1 MHAQPL
7 NTTDPNDLIHSENA
21 IIEALRQSIRCVL
34 RLFGGRVHMRAF
46 MEVVKQEAVREAQ
59 RQLQQQQ
66 PKRKIKRS
74 ELNMK
79 LGLDSR
85 VISRIQNEPDDI
97 PRRDICPE
105 AALLAR
111 WARDPSYHN
120 TVNDEPMV
128 LSMYGA
134 SYSFS
139 GLVSQ
144 YFGRGVSAP
153 MVAKRLASQGCVYIN
168 PKGWIQLKKP
178 DWVWIEEDESRFL
191 QEACRVLD
199 SHTQT
204 LLHNFQCLDNKNDKW
219 LERRIFSLRIPESK
233 YDLARKKLTEKLLEQ
248 KDELHELIATLE
260 DCEKDSGRTIGVG
273 YYYWENNGSGY
284 EPDS

>member
-7 NTTDPNDLIHSENA
+7 STTDTNDLINSENA

-85 VISRIQNEPDDI
+85 VITRIQNEPDDI

-178 DWVWIEEDESRFL
+178 DWVWIEKDESRLL
-191 QEACRVLD
+191 QEACHALN
-199 SHTQT
+199 SHTEA
-204 LLHNFQCLDNKNDKW
+204 LLHNMEAMKTDEPKW
-219 LERRIFSLRIPESK
+219 IERRIYTVHVPEDK
-233 YDLARKKLTEKLLEQ
+233 YELAVQLLNDQLSTQAEEIRK
-248 KDELHELIATLE
+248 IVRSLE
-260 DCEKDSGRTIGVG
+260 DKGQRCYKTVGVG
-273 YYYWENNGSGY
+273 YYYWETQTS
-284 EPDS
+284 

>member
-7 NTTDPNDLIHSENA
+7 STTDTNDLINSENA

-178 DWVWIEEDESRFL
+178 DWVWIEEDESRLL
-191 QEACRVLD
+191 QEACHALNT
-199 SHTQT
+199 HTNT
-204 LLHNFQCLDNKNDKW
+204 LIHNMQAAKSGDEKW
-219 LERRIFSLRIPESK
+219 LDRRLHSLRVPPENAQE
-233 YDLARKKLTEKLLEQ
+233 ARTLINSKLTEQ
-248 KDELHELIATLE
+248 KNELRALMAELE
-260 DCEKDSGRTIGVG
+260 DTSGSTTIMGAG
-273 YYYWENNGSGY
+273 YYYWEEESK
-284 EPDS
+284 PD

>member
-7 NTTDPNDLIHSENA
+7 STTNTNDLINSENA

-85 VISRIQNEPDDI
+85 VITRIQNEPDDI

-178 DWVWIEEDESRFL
+178 DWVWIEKDESRLL
-191 QEACRVLD
+191 QEACHALN
-199 SHTQT
+199 SHTEA
-204 LLHNFQCLDNKNDKW
+204 LLHNMEAMKTDEPKW
-219 LERRIFSLRIPESK
+219 IERRIYTVHVPEDK
-233 YDLARKKLTEKLLEQ
+233 YELAVQLLNDQLSTQAEEIRK
-248 KDELHELIATLE
+248 IVRSLE
-260 DCEKDSGRTIGVG
+260 DKGQRCCKTVGVG
-273 YYYWENNGSGY
+273 YYYWETQTS
-284 EPDS
+284 

>member
-178 DWVWIEEDESRFL
+178 DWVWIEKDESRLL
-191 QEACRVLD
+191 QEACCALNA
-199 SHTQT
+199 HTNT
-204 LLHNFQCLDNKNDKW
+204 LIHNMQAAKNGEDKW
-219 LERRIFSLRIPESK
+219 LDRRLHSLRVPPENAQE
-233 YDLARKKLTEKLLEQ
+233 ARKLINSKLIEQ
-248 KDELHELIATLE
+248 KNELSALMAELE
-260 DCEKDSGRTIGVG
+260 DQSGSTTIMGAG
-273 YYYWENNGSGY
+273 YYYWEEESK
-284 EPDS
+284 PD

>member
-7 NTTDPNDLIHSENA
+7 STTDTNDLINSENA

-178 DWVWIEEDESRFL
+178 DWVWIEKDESRLL
-191 QEACRVLD
+191 QEACHALN
-199 SHTQT
+199 SHTEA
-204 LLHNFQCLDNKNDKW
+204 LLHNMEAMKTDEPKW
-219 LERRIFSLRIPESK
+219 IERRIYTVHVPEDK
-233 YDLARKKLTEKLLEQ
+233 YELAVQLLNDQLSAQAEEIRK
-248 KDELHELIATLE
+248 IVRSLE
-260 DCEKDSGRTIGVG
+260 DKGQRCCKTVGVG
-273 YYYWENNGSGY
+273 YYYWETQTS
-284 EPDS
+284 